1 MILPAAIALS
11 LAVSCGKESV
21 PEVENDH
28 ALMISPALLDMQV
41 AVKTRGSNDTEYN
54 ENTVKRLDVFFFKED
69 NTLAKAYHI
78 TTEAGIVHYG
88 GKEGYLL
95 SKNWKDDGLA
105 RNTAYNVFVVANS
118 TNETITTA
126 AAGVTPASLQALT
139 LTDENIYKRYATTDD
154 ATYSSTK
161 AFLMNANVPSWSIT
175 TAGTQLVN
183 DNTITLERAAVK
195 FVLDVSLS
203 AEFAERLQD
212 SGQQYG
218 QPSWKYVNFNTVTA
232 EVPGGTTPEAAIS
245 TGGSGAFL
253 SVVPGTGDQEGHYTV
268 VTYAYPQAWTS
279 TDAAP
284 AIFLSFP
291 ARPLG
296 AGNQGEPSY
305 HYYYI
310 PLCAQSTTA
319 TQRNNLY
326 KVNAII
332 NSFGSSEA
340 ITNDPVSLEYEVLPW
355 GTSYEAGIEAVAN
368 DYILATPSRY
378 TFKGGPVG
386 EFLTTRIKYYA
397 SGNVE
402 IDNSSISGFY
412 IDKDGKQVDISSQL
426 QTGDANSVFEVS
438 RLNDGNRGE
447 FEVKSK
453 VPTNGTY
460 REVHFTVKC
469 GNKTQEVKIRHYP
482 LDFLTSEQGDYST
495 YDYTGWVELGK
506 RGTYVSSEINSNGY
520 LRFRTSSGG
529 VYDAMTYYN
538 GYIYTL
544 NQNGNRG
551 TRDASLTNNRMYI
564 LQITSASD
572 DYSVGRP
579 TIIPTSSRV
588 YTNNNNYETVN
599 YDYSTDDVLSPA
611 FMLGSQLGAVYTF
624 SSHQAAAVHCHLYK
638 EVNNGYSYTHW
649 RLPTKAE
656 IRYMIEKQDAYGDDV
671 ITTIVGGQYYWTL
684 DGGYAYNSEGTGQ
697 SSPTGSKYVR
707 CVRDLTAEELEEINK
722 FE

>member
-1 MILPAAIALS
+1 M
-11 LAVSCGKESV
+11 
-21 PEVENDH
+21 
-28 ALMISPALLDMQV
+28 
-41 AVKTRGSNDTEYN
+41 
-54 ENTVKRLDVFFFKED
+54 DVFFFKED

-105 RNTAYNVFVVANS
+105 RDTDYNVFVVANS

-126 AAGVTPASLQALT
+126 TAGVTPASLQALT

-161 AFLMNANVPSWSIT
+161 AFLMNANARWSIT

-183 DNTITLERAAVK
+183 NKIITLERAAVK

-203 AEFAERLQD
+203 KEFAKRLQD
-212 SGQQYG
+212 SGQQYST
-218 QPSWKYVNFNTVTA
+218 PSWKYVNFNTVTA

-291 ARPLG
+291 ALALG
-296 AGNQGEPSY
+296 AGNQGKPSH

-319 TQRNNLY
+319 TQRNHLY

-355 GTSYEAGIEAVAN
+355 GKAKEADIEAVAN

-386 EFLTTRIKYYA
+386 ESLTTRIKYYA
-397 SGNVE
+397 SGKVE
-402 IDNSSISGFY
+402 IDKNSISGFY
-412 IDKDGKQVDISSQL
+412 INKYGKQIDLTKEELAAVFDVSY
-426 QTGDANSVFEVS
+426 ANPNETS
-438 RLNDGNRGE
+438 RGQFKVE
-447 FEVKSK
+447 SK

-482 LDFLTSEQGDYST
+482 LDFITAEDGAYSSYDFKGWVTPGVPSLYSGSSSLSSSYYGDYFYFST
-495 YDYTGWVELGK
+495 SDGIFHAHTFY
-506 RGTYVSSEINSNGY
+506 NG
-520 LRFRTSSGG
+520 R
-529 VYDAMTYYN
+529 VYD
-538 GYIYTL
+538 L
-544 NQNGNRG
+544 DDDGNRG
-551 TRDASLTNNRMYI
+551 SVINNGSNLKPEYLTNNQMYV
-564 LQITSASD
+564 LQITSANDS
-572 DYSVGRP
+572 YTIGRP
-579 TIIPTSSRV
+579 TLNDNSESVYDDELSKVGTVHYKTSNDNV
-588 YTNNNNYETVN
+588 I
-599 YDYSTDDVLSPA
+599 SPA
-611 FMLGSQLGAVYTF
+611 FILGSQLGVVSTV
-624 SSHQAAAVHCHLYK
+624 SSAKFAAMHCALYK
-638 EVNNGYSYTHW
+638 EYDGKNTWTGW
-649 RLPTKAE
+649 RLPTKQEVQYMMDNQNTYTDVMAE
-656 IRYMIEKQDAYGDDV
+656 V
-671 ITTIVGGQYYWTL
+671 VSGGYYWTL
-684 DGGYAYNSEGTGQ
+684 DGGYAHNS
-697 SSPTGSKYVR
+697 SGSGGSANGNKYVR
-707 CVRDLTAEELEEINK
+707 CVRDLTVEELEEINK